1 MSWDILI
8 LNSKEPVDFE
18 NGDWPD
24 FSSKK
29 NVIENIKSTF
39 NDSDWSDSSWGTLT
53 NEFADIEFNVGEE
66 ESLGNN
72 FMLHVRGGSKVISL
86 IFQMCI
92 EHGWIAYD
100 VSNEKFIENE
110 LEDSSFKNWK
120 DYKNQ
125 VIEKEKT
132 KKPWWKF

>member
-1 MSWDILI
+1 M
-8 LNSKEPVDFE
+8 
-18 NGDWPD
+18 
-24 FSSKK
+24 
-29 NVIENIKSTF
+29 
-39 NDSDWSDSSWGTLT
+39 T
-53 NEFADIEFNVGEE
+53 NELADIEFNVGEE

-72 FMLHVRGGSKVISL
+72 FMLHVRGGSKVTSL

-110 LEDSSFKNWK
+110 LDDSSFKNWK